1 MVGVACFW
9 RIGYNV
15 SGRDEAHGY
24 IPCCSCSSGK
34 LPNCTLL
41 KVKGQLIMKSVFRK
55 TYVAVVLTSL
65 AVAGTVMAADSPQF
79 RGPNRDG
86 KFLDTSL
93 LESWPGGGP
102 TVAWTATGLGRGYS
116 SVSVVGDTIYVAGM
130 LGTNE
135 GYIFMLDLD
144 GTELDRFPYG
154 EETQD
159 SNAPGARST
168 PTIEGD
174 QLYIMSGLGVVRCF
188 QISTR
193 TELWAVDTR
202 SVFGGAAISW
212 DIAESLL
219 IDGDNLI
226 CTPGGPNAS
235 VVALDKMDGSTVWTT
250 TGLSE
255 ASAYCSPI
263 LINHNGNRIIVTMTA
278 TSVVGIDPDDGAVLW
293 THSHPTSSNVHA
305 VTPVYADGMLY
316 YTAGYGSGGGML
328 ELSPDGSS
336 FTARW
341 TDTTYLDCMHHGVVV
356 HDGYIYG
363 TSHQL
368 GNRLV
373 CLDLASG
380 DFEWDAA
387 EITQGVVVYADG
399 MLYVYEGPSSGVVS
413 LVEASPAG
421 FQRRGQFTVTAG
433 NTNHWAHP
441 TIANGRPYIQH
452 GHTLIAYDIAFDDE
466 DGDGLQNE
474 VETNTG
480 VYVDGNDTGTDPN
493 DPDSDN
499 DGLNDGDEVNIHNTD
514 PNDPDT
520 DGDGMEDGY
529 EVAFG
534 YDPNDENSW
543 AEVLLV
549 AWPAALGLLATGL
562 AAARRRRRANGKRS
576 PPESR

>member
-1 MVGVACFW
+1 
-9 RIGYNV
+9 
-15 SGRDEAHGY
+15 
-24 IPCCSCSSGK
+24 
-34 LPNCTLL
+34 
-41 KVKGQLIMKSVFRK
+41 MKAVFRK
-55 TYVAVVLTSL
+55 TCFAFVLTCL
-65 AVAGTVMAADSPQF
+65 VTAGTAMAADSPQF

-93 LESWPGGGP
+93 LETWPGGGP
-102 TVAWTATGLGRGYS
+102 PVAWTATGLGAGYS
-116 SVSVVGDTIYVAGM
+116 SVSVVGDTIYAAGM
-130 LGTNE
+130 LSGSQ

-154 EETQD
+154 QETTT

-174 QLYIMSGLGVVRCF
+174 RLYIMSGLGVVRCF
-188 QISTR
+188 RISTR

-202 SVFGGAAISW
+202 SVFGGATIGW

-235 VVALDKMDGSTVWTT
+235 VVALDKMDGSTVWTS

-278 TSVVGIDPDDGAVLW
+278 TSVVGIDADTGTVLW
-293 THSHPTSSNVHA
+293 THPHPTSSNVHA
-305 VTPVYADGMLY
+305 VTPVYADGVLY

-328 ELSPDGSS
+328 QLSADGSS
-336 FTARW
+336 FTVGW
-341 TDTTYLDCMHHGVVV
+341 TDTTYLDCMHHGVVL

-363 TSHQL
+363 TSHNL

-373 CLDLASG
+373 CLELATG
-380 DFEWDAA
+380 DVAWTSSA
-387 EITQGVVVYADG
+387 ITQGVVVYADG
-399 MLYVYEGPSSGVVS
+399 MLYVYEGPSAGVVS
-413 LVEASPAG
+413 LVEATPAG
-421 FQRRGQFTVTAG
+421 FNRTGQFTVTQG

-441 TIANGRPYIQH
+441 TIANGRLYVQH
-452 GHTLIAYDIAFDDE
+452 GHTLIAYDIAVDDE
-466 DGDGLQNE
+466 DDDGLANE

-480 VYVDGNDTGTDPN
+480 VYVDENDTGTDPN
-493 DPDSDN
+493 DPDTDN

-520 DGDGMEDGY
+520 DGDGMEDGH

-534 YDPNDENSW
+534 YDPNDPGSW
-543 AEVLLV
+543 AEVLIN
-549 AWPAALGLLATGL
+549 AWPVALGLFAAGL
-562 AAARRRRRANGKRS
+562 LAARRRRRTNGKRS
-576 PPESR
+576 PPEHR